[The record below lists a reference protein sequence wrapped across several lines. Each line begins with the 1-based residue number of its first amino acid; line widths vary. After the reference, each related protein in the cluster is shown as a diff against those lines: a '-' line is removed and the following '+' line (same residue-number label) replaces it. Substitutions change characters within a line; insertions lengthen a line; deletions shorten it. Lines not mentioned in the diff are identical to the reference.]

1 MKPIR
6 FHAEARAEV
15 LAVGDWYENEELGL
29 RREFAS
35 EWLLPSSVF
44 KPNRIYIGRWK
55 GAFGSAGLLDS
66 RMRFCIAW
74 ANPKSKL
81 SP

>member
-15 LAVGDWYENEELGL
+15 LAAGTKMKSLDCEENSL
-29 RREFAS
+29 AK
-35 EWLLPSSVF
+35 WLLPSSVF